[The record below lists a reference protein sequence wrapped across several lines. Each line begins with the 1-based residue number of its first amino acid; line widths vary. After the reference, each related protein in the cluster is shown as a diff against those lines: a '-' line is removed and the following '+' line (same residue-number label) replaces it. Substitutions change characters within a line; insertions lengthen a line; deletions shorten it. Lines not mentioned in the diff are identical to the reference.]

1 MAFSRI
7 TGQKQI
13 KLRLAAEAQRRGSG
27 AYMLTG
33 PVGSGKRMLAEEFA
47 KALMCSD
54 SGSDG
59 ACGKCSNC
67 KYFDSFTTP
76 DVTRVYE
83 PSDTKNV
90 KVDFIKDSVVA
101 ESYLKP
107 QFARTK
113 TFIIDFD
120 YLGVESQNA
129 LLKSLEEPRK
139 DVVFI
144 LTSSNTDAVL
154 DTVMSRV
161 TEIKLDPYSED
172 ELEEIVRSNCPDL
185 DDTKVKTAVYN
196 SGKIPGKAI
205 DLARED
211 SGVSIRHE
219 INSIMIAMPSSSYID
234 VLEDFVEVLTGF
246 KDDAKIIA
254 SSVLL
259 FLDDTARLINYPDCR
274 KINNE
279 LDREAIEN
287 FVAMNKHITTLKL
300 GRCSEAVN
308 TFLRALEVN
317 SNFDSQASAML
328 LRIHEELKK

>member
-1 MAFSRI
+1 MAFSAI

-13 KLRLAAEAQRRGSG
+13 KIRLAAEAQRRGSG

-33 PVGSGKRMLAEEFA
+33 PVGTGKRMLAEEFA

-54 SGSDG
+54 AGADG
-59 ACGKCSNC
+59 ACGVCSNC
-67 KYFDSFTTP
+67 KYFENYTTP

-83 PSDTKNV
+83 PSETKNV
-90 KVDFIKDSVVA
+90 KVDFIKDNVVA

-161 TEIKLDPYSED
+161 TEIKLEPYSDD
-172 ELEEIVRSNCPDL
+172 ELIQIVRDNCPDL
-185 DDTKVKTAVYN
+185 DDAKIMSAVYN
-196 SGKIPGKAI
+196 SGRIPGKAI
-205 DLARED
+205 SLAKED
-211 SGVSIRHE
+211 SGISLRHE
-219 INSIMIAMPSSSYID
+219 INSIMIAMPTSSYID
-234 VLEDFVEVLTGF
+234 VLEDYVEVLTGF

-254 SSVLL
+254 SSILL
-259 FLDDTARLINYPDCR
+259 FLDDAGRLINYPDCR

-279 LDREAIEN
+279 LDRDAIEN
-287 FVAMNKHITTLKL
+287 FVAANKHITTLKL
-300 GRCSEAVN
+300 GRCTEAVN

-317 SNFDSQASAML
+317 SNFDASASAML

>member
-1 MAFSRI
+1 MAFSAI

-13 KLRLAAEAQRRGSG
+13 KIRLAAEAQRRGSG
-27 AYMLTG
+27 VYMLSG
-33 PVGSGKRMLAEEFA
+33 PEGTGKRLLAEEFA
-47 KALMCSD
+47 KALMCFD
-54 SGSDG
+54 AGRDG
-59 ACGKCSNC
+59 ACGVCSNC
-67 KYFDSFTTP
+67 KYFDNFTTP

-90 KVDFIKDSVVA
+90 KVDFIKDYVVA

-129 LLKSLEEPRK
+129 LLKSLEEPSK

-144 LTSSNTDAVL
+144 LTSSNTDTVL

-161 TEIKLDPYSED
+161 TEIKLEPYSDE
-172 ELEEIVRSNCPDL
+172 ELEEIVKANCPDL
-185 DDTKVKTAVYN
+185 EETKIRTAVYN
-196 SGKIPGKAI
+196 SGRIPGKAI
-205 DLARED
+205 SLAKED

-219 INSIMIAMPSSSYID
+219 INSIMIAMPESSYID
-234 VLEDFVEVLTGF
+234 VLEDYCDVLTGF
-246 KDDAKIIA
+246 KDDYKIVA
-254 SSVLL
+254 SSILL
-259 FLDDTARLINYPDCR
+259 FLDDVGRLVNYPDCR

-279 LDREAIEN
+279 MDRDAIER
-287 FVAMNKHITTLKL
+287 FVAMNKHIDTLKL

-317 SNFDSQASAML
+317 SNFDSSASAML
-328 LRIHEELKK
+328 LRIHEVLKK

>member
-1 MAFSRI
+1 MAFSKL

-13 KLRLAAEAQRRGSG
+13 KLRLAAEARRRGSG
-27 AYMLTG
+27 AYMLSG
-33 PVGSGKRMLAEEFA
+33 PEGMGKRMLAEEFA

-54 SGSDG
+54 AGSDG
-59 ACGKCSNC
+59 ACGVCSNC
-67 KYFDSFTTP
+67 KYFDNYTTP

-83 PSDTKNV
+83 PAETKMV
-90 KVDFIKDSVVA
+90 KVDFIKDNVVA

-144 LTSSNTDAVL
+144 LTSSNTDSVL

-161 TEIKLDPYSED
+161 TEIKLDPYSDE
-172 ELEEIVRSNCPDL
+172 ELEQIVKENCPDL
-185 DDTKVKTAVYN
+185 EDSKVKSAVYN
-196 SGKIPGKAI
+196 SGRIPGKAI
-205 DLARED
+205 ALARED

-219 INSIMIAMPSSSYID
+219 INSIMIAIPDSSYID
-234 VLEDFVEVLTGF
+234 VLEDYCEVLAGF
-246 KDDAKIIA
+246 KDDAKIAA
-254 SSVLL
+254 SAILL
-259 FLDDTARLINYPDCR
+259 FLDDVARLINYPDCH

-279 LDREAIEN
+279 MDRDAIEN
-287 FVAMNKHITTLKL
+287 FVAANKQITTLKL
-300 GRCSEAVN
+300 GRCSEEVN
-308 TFLRALEVN
+308 IFLRAIEVN
-317 SNFDSQASAML
+317 SNFDSSASAML